1 MTLFFDENVYVGDR
15 MFDLNRGFGRV
26 IQVHNTSIE
35 LDFEG
40 KKIIYSLTGIQKG
53 KTLRSLFWS
62 QPYIIAPTK
71 DAEHWVHTKNKFDAI
86 LNVLKNSY

>member
-1 MTLFFDENVYVGDR
+1 

-26 IQVHNTSIE
+26 IQVFDTSIE

-40 KKIIYSLTGIQKG
+40 KKIIYGLTGVQKG

-71 DAEHWVHTKNKFDAI
+71 NAEHWVSTRDKFDAI
-86 LNVLKNSY
+86 LTVLKNTY